1 MTIKS
6 VCGCALVFALLGLG
20 AAPAGPKA
28 GSLADAAAP
37 SAGPTYAIKLVRPV
51 HVGDRYNYVAD
62 ATLMQT
68 MSAIVSGRERTLRP
82 SNLSI
87 HFEAV
92 EHVLEVNA
100 NGEPSKAT
108 YTLPDCTPRDAS
120 AQKPF
125 IEPGRVLT
133 VTAGRWKS
141 RIEIDDG

>member
-6 VCGCALVFALLGLG
+6 AAGCVLAFALLGLG
-20 AAPAGPKA
+20 AAPAAPKA
-28 GSLADAAAP
+28 GSLADAPAP
-37 SAGPTYAIKLVRPV
+37 SAGTYAIKLVRPV

-62 ATLMQT
+62 ATLLQT

-100 NGEPSKAT
+100 NG
-108 YTLPDCTPRDAS
+108 
-120 AQKPF
+120 
-125 IEPGRVLT
+125 
-133 VTAGRWKS
+133 
-141 RIEIDDG
+141 